1 MYLYVF
7 HLCGV
12 WYVHFQRRQVIGFPY
27 IFFDY
32 YSFFLYDYDE
42 NNVVGLIH
50 TILYISDTTYDGIL
64 DKYMVDTMVDNIQE
78 TMEL

>member
-1 MYLYVF
+1 MSKVGCGMSATVEDD
-7 HLCGV
+7 HL
-12 WYVHFQRRQVIGFPY
+12 
-27 IFFDY
+27 IFTQKFSSGY
-32 YSFFLYDYDE
+32 NLFVYAVGY